1 MADVR
6 LPGTLTPL
14 FPGLPRRLEIEAA
27 TVLGAIDEIDAQWP
41 GLRDRLVGEGPTLR
55 PHIHAYV
62 DGERAGLDTPL
73 DARFAPRRDRRD
85 QRRSARAFI
94 PAG

>member
-27 TVLGAIDEIDAQWP
+27 TVLGAFDELDAQWP
-41 GLRDRLVGEGPTLR
+41 GLRDRLVAEGPSLR

-62 DGERAGLDTPL
+62 DGERSGLDTPL
-73 DARFAPRRDRRD
+73 DE
-85 QRRSARAFI
+85 RSRLDVIAAI
-94 PAG
+94 SGG

>member
-27 TVLGAIDEIDAQWP
+27 TVLDAIDAIDAQWP
-41 GLRDRLVGEGPTLR
+41 GLRDRLVAEGPTLR
-55 PHIHAYV
+55 PHIHTYV
-62 DGERAGLDTPL
+62 DGERSGLDAPL
-73 DARFAPRRDRRD
+73 PAAARLDVIAAI
-85 QRRSARAFI
+85 S
-94 PAG
+94 GG

>member
-27 TVLGAIDEIDAQWP
+27 SVLDAIDDLETQWP

-55 PHIHAYV
+55 PHIHTYV
-62 DGERAGLDTPL
+62 DGERSGLDTPL
-73 DARFAPRRDRRD
+73 A
-85 QRRSARAFI
+85 
-94 PAG
+94 AGSRLDVIAAISGG

>member
-6 LPGTLTPL
+6 LPGTLAPL

-27 TVLGAIDEIDAQWP
+27 TVLAAIDELDAQWP
-41 GLRDRLVGEGPTLR
+41 GLRDRLVGEGPALR

-62 DGERAGLDTPL
+62 DGDRAGLDTAIEPRSRL
-73 DARFAPRRDRRD
+73 DVIAAI
-85 QRRSARAFI
+85 S
-94 PAG
+94 GG

>member
-27 TVLGAIDEIDAQWP
+27 TVLGAFDKLDAEWP

-55 PHIHAYV
+55 SHIHAYV
-62 DGERAGLDTPL
+62 DGERSALDTPL
-73 DARFAPRRDRRD
+73 T
-85 QRRSARAFI
+85 
-94 PAG
+94 AGSRLDVIAAISGG